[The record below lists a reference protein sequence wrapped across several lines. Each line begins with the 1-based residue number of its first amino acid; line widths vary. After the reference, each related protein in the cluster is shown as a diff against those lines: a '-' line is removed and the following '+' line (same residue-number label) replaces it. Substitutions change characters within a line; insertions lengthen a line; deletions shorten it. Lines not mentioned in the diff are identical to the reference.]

1 MNLTIQPHERIFI
14 ISPHADDEAI
24 GCGGLMLKYGSQCDI
39 LLLTDGRKGYN
50 SKIDTVDENAL
61 AQQREAELRSAAD
74 LCGIRSVTCLRIPD
88 GGVST
93 HADQICNVDIT
104 GYDYLFVPNQYERH
118 KDHHA
123 AAMLLGKM
131 KQQQRA
137 RGRILQYEVWSP
149 IPSPSIVLDISDCME
164 QKEQLVSLYHSQNKY
179 KDYPRMTRGLNQYR
193 GVGFDLAY
201 AEVYAPL
208 EIKSPLRRLYDRLP
222 RRVRTLLHRL
232 FA

>member
-1 MNLTIQPHERIFI
+1 MNFTIQPHERILI
-14 ISPHADDEAI
+14 VSPHADDEAI

-50 SKIDTVDENAL
+50 SKIDTVDEDAL
-61 AQQREAELRSAAD
+61 SRQRESELRSAAD
-74 LCGIRSVTCLRIPD
+74 LCGIRSITCLRIPD

-93 HADQICNVDIT
+93 HADQIRNVDIT

-123 AAMLLGKM
+123 AAILLGKM

-137 RGRILQYEVWSP
+137 HGRILQYEVWSP
-149 IPSPSIVLDISDCME
+149 IPSPSIVLDISDCMA
-164 QKEQLVSLYHSQNKY
+164 QKEQLVSMYHSQTKY
-179 KDYPRMTRGLNQYR
+179 KDYPSMAHGLNQYR
-193 GVGFDLAY
+193 GVGFNLAY